1 MLTCELGRGYQDEH
15 MELADLGLKISY
27 WFVTHKEQFR
37 QWRILS
43 VLGLNFLFLI
53 FTVVAGSI
61 YLSEIPRYGRL
72 LARAASATPQA
83 AIERTRPVPIEVR
96 GATAAPVEGKT
107 IDLIAELRN
116 ANERWGAT
124 IVEYSFTVAGTETPR
139 RTTYLL
145 PGEHR
150 HVFQLGGAVADPS
163 ALVPGSVTLTLH
175 DVRWQWVR
183 DPEFAGQS
191 SFAVTDLSFTPR
203 TQTRQGGEAA
213 SLRATVTNT
222 GIRGWRSVTV
232 GIVVVDGSTAVGANT
247 VTISAFDAQ
256 DKRTIEASW
265 PRAFSPSA
273 TVLLEPSTNLFD
285 PKNTLPVS

>member
-1 MLTCELGRGYQDEH
+1 MLTHGFGKGSQDKH

-37 QWRILS
+37 QWRILT

-53 FTVVAGSI
+53 FAVVAGSV
-61 YLSEIPRYGRL
+61 YLSEIPRYSRL
-72 LARAASATPQA
+72 LARATSAAPQA
-83 AIERTRPVPIEVR
+83 AIERTRPAPIEVR
-96 GATAAPVEGKT
+96 SATAAPVEGKT
-107 IDLIAELRN
+107 VDLIAELWN

-150 HVFQLGGAVADPS
+150 HVFQLGSAVADPTV
-163 ALVPGSVTLTLH
+163 LVPGSVTLTLH

-183 DPEFAGQS
+183 DPAFAQRS
-191 SFAVTDLSFTPR
+191 SFAVTDPAFTPL
-203 TQTRQGGEAA
+203 TQTRQGGKAA
-213 SLRATVTNT
+213 SLRATVVNA

-247 VTISAFDAQ
+247 VTISTFSAQ
-256 DKRTIEASW
+256 EKRTIEVSW

-273 TVLLEPSTNLFD
+273 TVVLEPSTNLFD